1 LYDSV
6 KKSPTDIIQGTWRSG
21 GNTPV
26 CLNGTGRFTMGLTT
40 SFPAGL
46 ITKYG
51 LAGPRYT
58 SYPTALQFH
67 EGFDAAAY
75 RRHVQS
81 SNDDLIPRPLSLYVH
96 LPFCEELCYY
106 CACNKKVTRNTQ
118 RAEIYL
124 QHLDREIEMQG
135 SMFDRDRQ
143 VIQLHFGGGTPTY
156 YDDMQLRHIVEQL
169 SRNFL
174 LSRSDSREFSIE
186 IDPRTVSEDRIA
198 QLADIGFNR
207 VSMGIQDFDPA
218 VQKAVNRIQDE
229 GKTLGLIDVARKSGF
244 NSVSVDLIY
253 GLPLQTAKSF
263 EKTIDSVLTARPDR
277 LSVYNYAHLPHLFR
291 AQRMISS
298 EDVPTPEVRLQLLA
312 STITKLVE
320 AGYVYIGMD
329 HFALPDDE
337 LSIAMEEGTLQ
348 RNFQGYSTCRETDLV
363 GMGVS
368 AIGKVGNSFVQNS
381 KDIRDWQAA
390 IDEDKLP
397 VWRGLALSA
406 EDRLRRE
413 VISAIMCQGNVR
425 FGEIERRFGIGFSDH
440 FALELELLKPLQD
453 DGLIILNERSLDVT
467 PTGLLLLRVI
477 AMKFDEYLLNDLQGK
492 AYSKVI

>member
-1 LYDSV
+1 MS
-6 KKSPTDIIQGTWRSG
+6 K
-21 GNTPV
+21 
-26 CLNGTGRFTMGLTT
+26 TT
-40 SFPAGL
+40 AFPKEL

-67 EGFDAAAY
+67 EGFDAEAY
-75 RRHVQS
+75 RRHVQN

-96 LPFCEELCYY
+96 LPFCKELCYY
-106 CACNKKVTRNTQ
+106 CACNKKVTRSNQ
-118 RAEIYL
+118 RAEVYL
-124 QHLDREIEMQG
+124 QHLDKEIELQAAL
-135 SMFDRDRQ
+135 FDKDRQ

-156 YDDMQLRHIVEQL
+156 HDDMQLAHIIEML
-169 SRNFL
+169 SRNFF
-174 LSRSDSREFSIE
+174 LSRSESREFSIE
-186 IDPRTVSEDRIA
+186 IDPRTVSEERIA
-198 QLADIGFNR
+198 FLADIGFNR

-229 GKTLGLIDVARKSGF
+229 GKTLGLIDAARSSGF

-298 EDVPTPEVRLQLLA
+298 EDVPAPEVRLEILA
-312 STITKLVE
+312 STVTRLVD

-348 RNFQGYSTCRETDLV
+348 RNFQGYSTCLETDLV

-368 AIGKVGNSFVQNS
+368 AIGKVGNSFVQNR

-390 IDEDKLP
+390 IEAGKLP
-397 VWRGLALSA
+397 VWRGIGLSG
-406 EDRLRRE
+406 EDRLRRG
-413 VISAIMCQGNVR
+413 VISAIMCQGYVR
-425 FGEIERRFGIGFSDH
+425 FGEFENKFKIDFNEH
-440 FALELELLKPLQD
+440 FALELDLLKPLQD
-453 DGLIILNERSLDVT
+453 DGLIEMSEQSLDVT
-467 PTGLLLLRVI
+467 ATGLLLLRVI
-477 AMKFDEYLLNDLQGK
+477 AMKFDEYLINDLPGK

>member
-1 LYDSV
+1 MN
-6 KKSPTDIIQGTWRSG
+6 I
-21 GNTPV
+21 
-26 CLNGTGRFTMGLTT
+26 TT
-40 SFPAGL
+40 SFPKEL

-67 EGFDAAAY
+67 EGFDAEAY

-81 SNDDLIPRPLSLYVH
+81 SNDDLIPRSLSLYVH
-96 LPFCEELCYY
+96 LPFCKELCFY
-106 CACNKKVTRNTQ
+106 CACNKKVTHNTQ
-118 RAEIYL
+118 RAEVYL
-124 QHLDREIEMQG
+124 QHLDKEIEMQG
-135 SMFDRDRQ
+135 SLFDDDRQ

-156 YDDMQLRHIVEQL
+156 YDDAQLKHIVEKL
-169 SRNFL
+169 SQNFS
-174 LSRSDSREFSIE
+174 LSRSASREFSIE
-186 IDPRTVSEDRIA
+186 IDPRTVNEERIA
-198 QLADIGFNR
+198 HLADIGFNR

-218 VQKAVNRIQDE
+218 VQEAVNRIQDE
-229 GKTLGLIDVARKSGF
+229 GKTLALIDAARKSGF

-263 EKTIDSVLTARPDR
+263 ERTIDSVLTARPDR

-291 AQRMISS
+291 AQRMINS
-298 EDVPTPEVRLQLLA
+298 EEVPAPEVRLQLLD
-312 STITKLVE
+312 STITKLVDG
-320 AGYVYIGMD
+320 GYVYIGMD

-337 LSIAMEEGTLQ
+337 LSIAMKEGTLQ
-348 RNFQGYSTCRETDLV
+348 RNFQGYSTCSETDLV

-368 AIGKVGNSFVQNS
+368 AIGKVGNSFVQNL

-390 IDEDKLP
+390 IDDGKLP
-397 VWRGLALSA
+397 VWRGLGMSA

-413 VISAIMCQGNVR
+413 VISAIMCQGHVR
-425 FGEIERRFGIGFSDH
+425 FGDFERDYGIDFSGH
-440 FALELELLKPLQD
+440 FALEQESLKPLQN
-453 DGLIILNERSLDVT
+453 DGLIELSEQGFDVT

-477 AMKFDEYLLNDLQGK
+477 AMKFDEYLINDLQGK

>member
-1 LYDSV
+1 MN
-6 KKSPTDIIQGTWRSG
+6 I
-21 GNTPV
+21 
-26 CLNGTGRFTMGLTT
+26 TT
-40 SFPAGL
+40 SFPKEL

-67 EGFDAAAY
+67 EGFDAEAY

-81 SNDDLIPRPLSLYVH
+81 SNDDLIPRSLSLYVH
-96 LPFCEELCYY
+96 LPFCKELCYY
-106 CACNKKVTRNTQ
+106 CACNKKVTHNTQ
-118 RAEIYL
+118 RAEVYL
-124 QHLDREIEMQG
+124 QHLDKEIEMQG
-135 SMFDRDRQ
+135 SLFDDDRQ

-156 YDDMQLRHIVEQL
+156 YDDAQLKHIVEKL
-169 SRNFL
+169 SQNFS
-174 LSRSDSREFSIE
+174 LSRSASREFSIE
-186 IDPRTVSEDRIA
+186 IDPRTVNEERIA
-198 QLADIGFNR
+198 HLADIGFNR

-218 VQKAVNRIQDE
+218 VQEAVNRIQDE
-229 GKTLGLIDVARKSGF
+229 GKTLALIDAARKSGF

-263 EKTIDSVLTARPDR
+263 ERTIDSVLTARPDR

-291 AQRMISS
+291 AQRMINS
-298 EDVPTPEVRLQLLA
+298 EEVPAPEVRLQLLD
-312 STITKLVE
+312 STITKLVDG
-320 AGYVYIGMD
+320 GYVYIGMD

-337 LSIAMEEGTLQ
+337 LSIAMKEGTLQ
-348 RNFQGYSTCRETDLV
+348 RNFQGYSTCSETDLV

-368 AIGKVGNSFVQNS
+368 AIGKVGNSFVQNL

-390 IDEDKLP
+390 IDDGKLP
-397 VWRGLALSA
+397 VWRGLGMSA

-413 VISAIMCQGNVR
+413 VISAIMCQGHVR
-425 FGEIERRFGIGFSDH
+425 FGDFERDYGIDFSGH
-440 FALELELLKPLQD
+440 FALEQESLKPLQN
-453 DGLIILNERSLDVT
+453 DGLIELSEQGFDVT

-477 AMKFDEYLLNDLQGK
+477 AMKFDEYLINDLQGK

>member
-1 LYDSV
+1 MSN
-6 KKSPTDIIQGTWRSG
+6 S
-21 GNTPV
+21 
-26 CLNGTGRFTMGLTT
+26 T
-40 SFPAGL
+40 SFPAEL

-67 EGFDAAAY
+67 EGFDAKAY
-75 RRHVQS
+75 RRHIQN

-96 LPFCEELCYY
+96 LPFCKELCYY
-106 CACNKKVTRNTQ
+106 CACNKKVTQNTQ
-118 RAEIYL
+118 RAEDYL
-124 QHLDREIEMQG
+124 RHLDTEIEMQG
-135 SMFDRDRQ
+135 SLFDRDRQ

-156 YDDMQLRHIVEQL
+156 FDDMQLKHIVEKL
-169 SRNFL
+169 AANFL
-174 LSRSDSREFSIE
+174 LSRSSTREFSIE
-186 IDPRTVSEDRIA
+186 IDPRTVNRERIA
-198 QLADIGFNR
+198 YLADIGFNR

-218 VQKAVNRIQDE
+218 VQKAVNRVQDE
-229 GKTLGLIDVARKSGF
+229 GKTLDLIAAARESGF

-263 EKTIDSVLTARPDR
+263 ENTIDSVLTVRPDR

-291 AQRMISS
+291 AQRMIVTD
-298 EDVPTPEVRLQLLA
+298 DVPVPEVRLQLLA
-312 STITKLVE
+312 STISKLKD

-348 RNFQGYSTCRETDLV
+348 RNFQGYSTCRDTDLV

-368 AIGKVGNSFVQNS
+368 AIGKVGNSFVQNR

-390 IDEDKLP
+390 LEAGRLP
-397 VWRGLALSA
+397 VWRGLSLSG

-413 VISAIMCQGNVR
+413 VVSAIMCQGNVR
-425 FGEIERRFGIGFSDH
+425 YNEFNRKYGIDFEDH
-440 FALELELLKPLQD
+440 FALELESLKALQD
-453 DGLIILNERSLDVT
+453 DGLVELNEQGLDVSA
-467 PTGLLLLRVI
+467 TGLLLLRII
-477 AMKFDEYLLNDLQGK
+477 AMKFDEYLINDRKGK

>member
-1 LYDSV
+1 
-6 KKSPTDIIQGTWRSG
+6 
-21 GNTPV
+21 
-26 CLNGTGRFTMGLTT
+26 MGLTT
-40 SFPAGL
+40 SFPAEL

-81 SNDDLIPRPLSLYVH
+81 SNDELIPRPLSLYVH
-96 LPFCEELCYY
+96 LPFCKELCYY
-106 CACNKKVTRNTQ
+106 CACNKKVTRNSQ
-118 RAEIYL
+118 RAEDYL

-135 SMFDRDRQ
+135 DLFDRDRQ

-156 YDDMQLRHIVEQL
+156 YDDMQLKHIIEQL

-174 LSRSDSREFSIE
+174 LSRSASREFSIE
-186 IDPRTVSEDRIA
+186 IDPRTVNKDRIA
-198 QLADIGFNR
+198 YLADIGFNR

-229 GKTLGLIDVARKSGF
+229 GKTLGLIDAARKSGF

-263 EKTIDSVLTARPDR
+263 EKTIDSVLTVRPDR

-298 EDVPTPEVRLQLLA
+298 EDVPVPEVRLQLMA
-312 STITKLVE
+312 STITKLVD
-320 AGYVYIGMD
+320 AGYIYIGMD

-337 LSIAMEEGTLQ
+337 LSVAVEDGTLQ

-363 GMGVS
+363 GLGVS
-368 AIGKVGNSFVQNS
+368 AIGKVGNSFVQNR
-381 KDIRDWQAA
+381 KDINEWQAA
-390 IDEDKLP
+390 IDAGRLP
-397 VWRGLALSA
+397 VWRGIGLSG

-413 VISAIMCQGNVR
+413 VITAIMCQGNVN
-425 FGEIERRFGIGFSDH
+425 FGDIERKFKIDFEDH
-440 FALELELLKPLQD
+440 FALELESLKPLQD
-453 DGLIILNERSLDVT
+453 DGLIELTEQSLDVT
-467 PTGLLLLRVI
+467 STGLLLLRAI
-477 AMKFDEYLLNDLQGK
+477 AMKFDEYLINDLQGK